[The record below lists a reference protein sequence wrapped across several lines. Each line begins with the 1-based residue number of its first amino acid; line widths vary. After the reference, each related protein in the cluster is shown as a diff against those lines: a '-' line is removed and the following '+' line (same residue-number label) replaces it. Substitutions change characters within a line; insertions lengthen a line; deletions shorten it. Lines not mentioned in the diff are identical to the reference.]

1 MIAMALALE
10 PAVLIADEPS
20 TALDVTIQAQIIEL
34 LQDLNQEH
42 GLSVILITHDLG
54 VVAEIADRVLVM
66 YAGQVVEQAS
76 LDEIF
81 YDPQHPYTWGLLGS
95 IARLDQDAAER
106 LPQIGGQPPSLLAP
120 PPGCRFAP
128 RCPHAFEKCSELPAL
143 EERLPKANDHADRC
157 WLDPKE
163 KQKLREV
170 DGRIGLEAPEVRRL
184 MAKGDPILEVEHLV
198 KYFPIKSGIFFDRT
212 VASVKAVDDV
222 SLTLHE
228 GETLGLVGESG
239 LRQVDSL
246 PDDHPAAR
254 ADRGLREVPRQG
266 ADRPL
271 AQEVGADQARDPDDL
286 PGPVRLAQPA
296 QAGGADHRRPAAA
309 ARARLRDPAPPRG
322 PAADGQGGPSARAL
336 QPLPARVLGR
346 PAAADRHRP
355 GARAAAR
362 S

>member
-1 MIAMALALE
+1 MAGPLLEIEDLKVDFGTDEGTVHAVDGVSFSLESGEVLSIVGESGCGKSVTAMTILGLTRGPNARISGSVRYQGKELTTASNDELEAIRGDRIAMVFQDPMSSFNPVYKIGDQIIEAIQAHREIDKAEAKKKAVEALRSVGIPDAERRADHYPFEFSGGMRQRAMIAMALALE

-66 YAGQVVEQAS
+66 YAGQVVEKAS

-95 IARLDQDAAER
+95 IARLDQDRPDR

-128 RCPHAFEKCSELPAL
+128 RCPHRFEKCSELPAL
-143 EERLPKANDHADRC
+143 EVRLPKALDHADRC

-170 DGRIGLEAPEVRRL
+170 DGRIGLEAPEV
-184 MAKGDPILEVEHLV
+184 
-198 KYFPIKSGIFFDRT
+198 
-212 VASVKAVDDV
+212 VA
-222 SLTLHE
+222 
-228 GETLGLVGESG
+228 
-239 LRQVDSL
+239 
-246 PDDHPAAR
+246 
-254 ADRGLREVPRQG
+254 
-266 ADRPL
+266 
-271 AQEVGADQARDPDDL
+271 
-286 PGPVRLAQPA
+286 
-296 QAGGADHRRPAAA
+296 
-309 ARARLRDPAPPRG
+309 
-322 PAADGQGGPSARAL
+322 
-336 QPLPARVLGR
+336 
-346 PAAADRHRP
+346 
-355 GARAAAR
+355 
-362 S
+362 

>member
-1 MIAMALALE
+1 MAGPLLEIEDLKVDFGTDEGTVHAVDGVSFSLESGEVLSIVGESGCGKSVTAMTILGLTRGPNARISGSVRYQGKELTTASNDELEAIRGDRIAMVFQDPMSSFNPVHKIGDQIIEAIQAHREIGKADAKKKAVEALRSVGIPEAERRADHYPFEFSGGMRQRAMIAMALALE

-66 YAGQVVEQAS
+66 YAGQVVEKAL

-95 IARLDQDAAER
+95 IARLDQDRPDR

-128 RCPHAFEKCSELPAL
+128 RCPHRFEKCSELPAL
-143 EERLPKANDHADRC
+143 EARLPKANDHADRC

-170 DGRIGLEAPEVRRL
+170 DDRIGLEAPEV
-184 MAKGDPILEVEHLV
+184 
-198 KYFPIKSGIFFDRT
+198 
-212 VASVKAVDDV
+212 VA
-222 SLTLHE
+222 
-228 GETLGLVGESG
+228 
-239 LRQVDSL
+239 
-246 PDDHPAAR
+246 
-254 ADRGLREVPRQG
+254 
-266 ADRPL
+266 
-271 AQEVGADQARDPDDL
+271 
-286 PGPVRLAQPA
+286 
-296 QAGGADHRRPAAA
+296 
-309 ARARLRDPAPPRG
+309 
-322 PAADGQGGPSARAL
+322 
-336 QPLPARVLGR
+336 
-346 PAAADRHRP
+346 
-355 GARAAAR
+355 
-362 S
+362 